1 MSECVYLPVSECVY
15 LPVSE
20 CVFARKHMSEHRKHM
35 SEHMSEHF
43 IPVNSD

>member
-43 IPVNSD
+43 IPVSSD

>member
-20 CVFARKHMSEHRKHM
+20 CVFARKHMSER
-35 SEHMSEHF
+35 MSEHF
-43 IPVNSD
+43 IPVSSD